1 MLTLSLLR
9 HAKSSWDEPGL
20 GDRER
25 PLAKRGLKAA
35 PKVGAALAAMGVK
48 PDLVLCSGAV
58 RTRETLTLVLP
69 KFPAPPPPVVYDD
82 SIYMATPAALLMR
95 IRSVEAEH
103 TDPKPRHVMVIGHNP
118 GLEEL
123 AMLLIGSGADDDM
136 SRIAEKFPTAAV
148 AIIAFETD
156 DWTEIDAGTGRLEH
170 FIMPRQLP

>member
-20 GDRER
+20 SDHER
-25 PLAKRGLKAA
+25 PLAKRGQKAA
-35 PKVGAALAAMGVK
+35 PKVGAALAGMGVQ
-48 PDLVLCSGAV
+48 PDLVLCSSAA
-58 RTRETLTLVLP
+58 RTRETLSLVLQ
-69 KFPAPPPPVVYDD
+69 KFPAPPPQVVYEE

-103 TDPKPRHVMVIGHNP
+103 CDRTPHQVMVVGHNP

-123 AMLLIGSGADDDM
+123 AMLLIGRGPDDDM
-136 SRIAEKFPTAAV
+136 RRIADKFPTCAA
-148 AIIAFETD
+148 AIIAFETNN
-156 DWTEIDAGTGRLEH
+156 WTEIDAGAGRLEH

>member
-20 GDRER
+20 GDHER

-35 PKVGAALAAMGVK
+35 PKVGAALARMSVK
-48 PDLVLCSGAV
+48 PDLVLCSDAV
-58 RTRETLTLVLP
+58 RTRETLSLILP
-69 KFPAPPPPVVYDD
+69 KLAAPPPQVVYDEV
-82 SIYMATPAALLMR
+82 IYMATPAALLMR
-95 IRSVEAEH
+95 IRNVETEH
-103 TDPKPRHVMVIGHNP
+103 SDRKPRHVMVVGHNP

-136 SRIAEKFPTAAV
+136 TRIAEKFPTCAV

-156 DWTEIDAGTGRLEH
+156 NWTEIDAGAGRLEH
-170 FIMPRQLP
+170 FIMPRHLS